1 MSKDICENSFYK
13 DNFETQ
19 NEENFGS
26 GDEDKTGDI
35 DTDDKTSEHYK
46 IKKDLDASD
55 DEVHENED
63 EVHENNGDLEIDEP
77 VSPPPC
83 DPEDAP
89 QILISQNIEDLATEV
104 VVESR
109 KQMMKPQKIIQ
120 MPKVYSEICS
130 NKTNPSL
137 SDIPK
142 TVLRPT
148 INVSGPSLIPLTVS
162 EMETDEE
169 TSAAGS
175 SSLHMSGGGVY
186 TTDSFYY
193 LSSVKEKQRCSVIT
207 KVPERKECNN
217 DENNPEQ
224 NIDDLVD
231 FFSNNSSEKSSS
243 RESVVCRFP
252 QPTIKISDSLEITP
266 ITIKPIPFS
275 KVGIMK
281 RKLDKTACSVPEKR
295 KCLNQ
300 EIPSY
305 SDKKNS
311 ESDTITPGKNDIIL
325 DCKLVISNNDNKKV
339 KLVFENGVS
348 VQLSKQV
355 LKNSN
360 LENHQTNKIRR
371 KQLKK
376 NPKSSE
382 KTHERSTKQ
391 KPNIPTGNPVVQMH
405 KEAVVEKSSHKM
417 TDTNEFNEDKEVMNT
432 GSGNSNN
439 FYKIP
444 KQITNNSKIPGLH
457 KLPSMIS
464 KPTFYAS
471 LKRTKLTCNEKEL

>member
-193 LSSVKEKQRCSVIT
+193 LSPVKEKQRCSVIT
-207 KVPERKECNN
+207 KVPERKECND

-281 RKLDKTACSVPEKR
+281 RKLEKTACSVPEKR

-305 SDKKNS
+305 SDKNDS
-311 ESDTITPGKNDIIL
+311 ESDTISPGKNDIIL

-382 KTHERSTKQ
+382 KADEQSTKQ
-391 KPNIPTGNPVVQMH
+391 KPNIPTSNPVQMH